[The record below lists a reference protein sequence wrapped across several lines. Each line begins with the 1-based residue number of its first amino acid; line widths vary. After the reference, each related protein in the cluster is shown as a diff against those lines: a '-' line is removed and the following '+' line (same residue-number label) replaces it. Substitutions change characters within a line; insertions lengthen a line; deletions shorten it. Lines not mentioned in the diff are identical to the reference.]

1 MCQVIDSDAVLAI
14 VLSQRDAVDMA
25 FLRDLRRNLC
35 PDFYLDI
42 DSESVASAVYLN
54 AALFAWEREGVV
66 RQAGNAQSLF
76 ASQKYIDASYGSRV
90 PQECR
95 RRIEERM
102 QQMT

>member
-1 MCQVIDSDAVLAI
+1 MCQVIDSDVVLAI

-25 FLRDLRRNLC
+25 LLRDLRTRLC
-35 PDFYLDI
+35 PDFFLDV
-42 DSESVASAVYLN
+42 DSESIASAVYLN

-66 RQAGNAQSLF
+66 GRAGNAQRLF
-76 ASQKYIDASYGSRV
+76 ASQKYIDASYGARV

-102 QQMT
+102 QHMT